1 MTDPVALRER
11 ARELREYGEHSRD
24 PRIIRETREDAAE
37 VELWADEVEAEA
49 LRARAFTAPPRG
61 SGGVLRGAWDT
72 RRHPS

>member
-37 VELWADEVEAEA
+37 VELWADEVEAASADEHSDPEED
-49 LRARAFTAPPRG
+49 LRQVEELWRI
-61 SGGVLRGAWDT
+61 T
-72 RRHPS
+72 RH